1 MAAAVYFVLGR
12 SGSGKSRYLRSR
24 IRALLEAGAAVRC
37 IVPEQ
42 FTYETE
48 RQLAEEG
55 IAGAP
60 VYSFTTLA
68 RQALEEQGNGRVF
81 LSPQG
86 KRMAVR
92 KTLEEMQQSLY
103 AFGRVQ
109 NTPGFTQACAQLF
122 TRFKRSEISPEQ
134 LAQAAQGLPE
144 GDLLG
149 DKLRDLARLYGE
161 TEGYLQGRYLD
172 EEDGFAAFCAALPTS
187 SFAGKHIVL
196 DGIEFKGQQTWR
208 ALGLLMDVA
217 ASLHIALRLDPNPS
231 RDKGLFAG
239 EARAL
244 DRLRAMAGERG
255 CHVQTIALPHPDF
268 PPRFAAPMLAHLEKE
283 ACAFPFFPYGGKSD
297 GSIRLFAALDR
308 EGEAAAGGGGGVG
321 PARGGRRERGQGGVW
336 GAASKNGGGGG
347 GG

>member
-187 SFAGKHIVL
+187 
-196 DGIEFKGQQTWR
+196 
-208 ALGLLMDVA
+208 
-217 ASLHIALRLDPNPS
+217 P
-231 RDKGLFAG
+231 
-239 EARAL
+239 
-244 DRLRAMAGERG
+244 LRASTSCWTASSSR
-255 CHVQTIALPHPDF
+255 
-268 PPRFAAPMLAHLEKE
+268 
-283 ACAFPFFPYGGKSD
+283 
-297 GSIRLFAALDR
+297 
-308 EGEAAAGGGGGVG
+308 
-321 PARGGRRERGQGGVW
+321 
-336 GAASKNGGGGG
+336 ASKPGGPWGF
-347 GG
+347 